1 MTATTLPT
9 VETTTDETTTDRPMW
24 RTGAKAG
31 VVAAVATTVV
41 AVAAK
46 AIDVPVTIE
55 GEEIPV
61 LGFAQLTLVCTA
73 IGIGIARLCGGRRS
87 LFVRITLALTAL
99 SFVPDLTA
107 DASTA
112 TKVTLMLTHIV
123 AAAIVI
129 PALARR
135 VGEERSA

>member
-1 MTATTLPT
+1 MTATTIPT
-9 VETTTDETTTDRPMW
+9 VEHTDTTTSTRPMW
-24 RTGAKAG
+24 RTGARAG
-31 VVAAVATTVV
+31 VIAAAATTAV

-46 AIDVPVTIE
+46 ALDVPVTIE
-55 GEEIPV
+55 GEAIPA

-73 IGIGIARLCGGRRS
+73 IGIGIARLCRGHRD

-99 SFVPDLTA
+99 SFVPDVTA

-112 TKVTLMLTHIV
+112 TIVALMLTHVV

-129 PALARR
+129 PALAGRLTNDR
-135 VGEERSA
+135 A

>member
-1 MTATTLPT
+1 MTATVLPT
-9 VETTTDETTTDRPMW
+9 VETTTDTAAVRPLW

-31 VVAAVATTVV
+31 VIAAVATTAV

-55 GEEIPV
+55 GEAIPA

-73 IGIGIARLCGGRRS
+73 IGIGIAKLCRGSRTR
-87 LFVRITLALTAL
+87 FVRIALALTAL

-112 TKVTLMLTHIV
+112 TKATLMLTHVV
-123 AAAIVI
+123 AATIVI
-129 PALARR
+129 PAIAGRLTDR
-135 VGEERSA
+135 